1 VKPRRAAAI
10 VFRKELLDGL
20 RDRRSVLSTLL
31 LPLLWP
37 AIMGFT
43 LGAVAQRVREAATV
57 EIPVSG
63 GERAPFLVDWLEQ
76 QPGVSV
82 VDGPA
87 DPLTAVRAGDQQ
99 LVVVVSES
107 FSEDFAESRPAE
119 LELVSNG
126 SRDDAQMQVRR
137 VRDLLHA
144 WSRQVGSLRLIAH
157 GVSPS
162 VTRPLDLKEVEVATG
177 QARAAKLIGFLPM
190 FVMMAAFV
198 GGLQIAADATAGER
212 ERGSL
217 ESLLLNP
224 VPAGAIVMGKFGAAV
239 VFSAACMLLTLATT
253 AVVMTRLPLH
263 SMGLRLSLGPSEM
276 LGIVA
281 ATLPVALLASG
292 SQILVAT
299 FARSYKEAQMYVQ
312 FLMLLPMIPGFFA
325 MLYPLDGKAW
335 MVPVPILGQQVLL
348 DDVLGGEVV
357 GLASFFAAGASALVI
372 GLLCVAAAAR
382 LFRSERIVFGR

>member
-1 VKPRRAAAI
+1 VSPRRAAWI

-43 LGAVAQRVREAATV
+43 LGAVAQLVKEAQTI
-57 EIPVSG
+57 EIPVTG
-63 GERAPFLVDWLEQ
+63 GERAPYLVDWLEQ

-82 VDGPA
+82 VKGPEDA
-87 DPLTAVRAGDQQ
+87 LKAVRAGDQQ
-99 LVVVVSES
+99 VVVVIGES
-107 FSEDFAESRPAE
+107 FAADFARSRPARV
-119 LELVSNG
+119 ELVSDG
-126 SRDDAQMQVRR
+126 VRDEARLKVRR
-137 VRDLLHA
+137 VRDLLQG
-144 WSRQVGSLRLIAH
+144 WSRQTGSLRLVAR
-157 GVSPS
+157 GVSPAI
-162 VTRPLDLKEVEVATG
+162 TRPLDVKEIEIASG
-177 QARAAKLIGFLPM
+177 QARAAKMIGFLPM

-224 VPAGAIVMGKFGAAV
+224 VPAAAIVTGKWGAAV
-239 VFSAACMLLTLATT
+239 VFSAACMLLTLTTT
-253 AVVMTRLPLH
+253 AIVMTRLPLH
-263 SMGLRLSLGPSEM
+263 ELGVRVSLGRAEI

-312 FLMLLPMIPGFFA
+312 FLMLLPMFPGFFS
-325 MLYPLDGKAW
+325 MVYPIDGKPW
-335 MVPVPILGQQVLL
+335 MVPIPILGQQVLL
-348 DDVLGGEVV
+348 EDVLGGETVP
-357 GLASFFAAGASALVI
+357 LASFLGAGASALVV

-382 LFRSERIVFGR
+382 LFRSERIIFGR